1 LDELLRSVSGAQ
13 NAFINLEDLTKE
25 DLAGLKSD
33 MQNWLATRSES
44 DVGWGS
50 MSAEQL
56 E

>member
-1 LDELLRSVSGAQ
+1 
-13 NAFINLEDLTKE
+13 
-25 DLAGLKSD
+25 